1 MKEGR
6 PGAGDYIASLLS
18 SSPRLDFGGEE
29 EEDCLDRFC
38 GDPGFAARAARL
50 SSFSGQRFAV
60 TAGLFGLP
68 PPLSAASG
76 GGEFAGSREAS
87 SVSDTASAMKDANAK
102 KRKAPAAAAKGKGR
116 EPSAQAQA
124 GEPKGPD
131 AKRCCKAEGGEG
143 VEGSPVKLPKP
154 EQAGSDSSVEDGGA
168 QNQKPPPPPPP
179 GKGKN
184 AKPVEPPRDY
194 VHVRARRGQATD
206 SHSLAER
213 VRRERI
219 SQRMKVLQDLVPGCN
234 KVIGKALML
243 DEIINYV
250 QSLQRQVEF
259 LSMKLAT
266 VNPLDLSNLPTLLQ
280 KDMFQACGASA
291 SSVFSLESCSPG
303 FPFGGQGDVFQSF
316 VPNGLEN
323 PCGGLNPLDLAL
335 SQATGGQFGF
345 QDGTA
350 GTNLQQRNYW
360 EEEEEEDL
368 QSVFHIDDNGQ
379 SQEHGAS
386 ASAQSFHGQ
395 LQSQEGHMKMEFF

>member
-1 MKEGR
+1 MEGSR
-6 PGAGDYIASLLS
+6 AGAGDYIASLLS
-18 SSPRLDFGGEE
+18 SSPRLDFGVLGTDGGGEE

-50 SSFSGQRFAV
+50 SSFSGQRFPGA
-60 TAGLFGLP
+60 AGLFGLP
-68 PPLSAASG
+68 PPVPAAS
-76 GGEFAGSREAS
+76 GEFAGSREAS
-87 SVSDTASAMKDANAK
+87 SVSDPASAMKDANAK
-102 KRKAPAAAAKGKGR
+102 KRKAPAAAKGKGK
-116 EPSAQAQA
+116 ESSVQAAEQ
-124 GEPKGPD
+124 KDPD
-131 AKRCCKAEGGEG
+131 AKRYKTEGGEG
-143 VEGSPVKLPKP
+143 KEESPVKPKP
-154 EQAGSDSSVEDGGA
+154 EQAGSDSSVEDGG
-168 QNQKPPPPPPP
+168 QNQKPP

-184 AKPVEPPRDY
+184 AKPVEPPKDY

-266 VNPLDLSNLPTLLQ
+266 VNPLDFSNLPTLLQ
-280 KDMFQACGASA
+280 KDMFQACGPSA
-291 SSVFSLESCSPG
+291 SSVFSLESSSSG
-303 FPFGGQGDVFQSF
+303 FPFSDQGDVFQSF

-323 PCGGLNPLDLAL
+323 RCGLNLLDLAL
-335 SQATGGQFGF
+335 SQATNGQYGF

-350 GTNLQQRNYW
+350 GTNLQQRSYW
-360 EEEEEEDL
+360 EEDL
-368 QSVFHIDDNGQ
+368 QSVVHMDNGQ
-379 SQEHGAS
+379 SQENGVS
-386 ASAQSFHGQ
+386 VSAQSFHGQ
-395 LQSQEGHMKMEFF
+395 LQEGHMKMEF

>member
-6 PGAGDYIASLLS
+6 PSAGDYIASLLS
-18 SSPRLDFGGEE
+18 SSPRLDFGGEEE

-68 PPLSAASG
+68 PPLPAASG

-87 SVSDTASAMKDANAK
+87 SVSDPASAMKDANAK
-102 KRKAPAAAAKGKGR
+102 KRKAPAAAAAKGKGR
-116 EPSAQAQA
+116 EPSAQVRVVSVSVSILRCSNCFCRGPRLRSRVWRRHRHRPRAVSVQAQA

-143 VEGSPVKLPKP
+143 EEGSPVKLPKP

-213 VRRERI
+213 VR
-219 SQRMKVLQDLVPGCN
+219 
-234 KVIGKALML
+234 
-243 DEIINYV
+243 
-250 QSLQRQVEF
+250 
-259 LSMKLAT
+259 
-266 VNPLDLSNLPTLLQ
+266 
-280 KDMFQACGASA
+280 
-291 SSVFSLESCSPG
+291 
-303 FPFGGQGDVFQSF
+303 
-316 VPNGLEN
+316 
-323 PCGGLNPLDLAL
+323 
-335 SQATGGQFGF
+335 
-345 QDGTA
+345 
-350 GTNLQQRNYW
+350 
-360 EEEEEEDL
+360 
-368 QSVFHIDDNGQ
+368 
-379 SQEHGAS
+379 
-386 ASAQSFHGQ
+386 
-395 LQSQEGHMKMEFF
+395 